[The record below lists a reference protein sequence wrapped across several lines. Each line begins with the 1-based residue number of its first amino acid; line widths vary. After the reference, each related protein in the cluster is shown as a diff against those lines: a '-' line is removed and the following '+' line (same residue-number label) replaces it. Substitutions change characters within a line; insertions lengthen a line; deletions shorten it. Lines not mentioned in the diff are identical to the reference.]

1 MGKLRGGRLR
11 VGLAFLVIVGE
22 NLTNIEIY
30 NQTFMEGFS
39 IDSDVLGDTLE
50 YNSIEEWD
58 SIGHMNL
65 IGLLEDAF
73 DIAMDMDDIIDFS
86 SYNKGKELLDKY
98 GVKF

>member
-11 VGLAFLVIVGE
+11 VGLTFLMIVGK
-22 NLTNIEIY
+22 NVTNIEIY
-30 NQTFMEGFS
+30 NQAFMEGFS
-39 IDSDVLGDTLE
+39 IDADVLGDTLE
-50 YNSIEEWD
+50 HNSIEEWD